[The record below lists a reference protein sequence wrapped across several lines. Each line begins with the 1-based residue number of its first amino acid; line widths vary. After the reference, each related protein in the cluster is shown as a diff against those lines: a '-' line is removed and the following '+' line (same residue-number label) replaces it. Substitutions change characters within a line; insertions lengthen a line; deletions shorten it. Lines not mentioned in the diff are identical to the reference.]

1 MKVIAKSLGFYGDKR
16 RYPGEEFTLVARQV
30 AYPEKGSD
38 RVLRRAVTPE
48 EQFSETWMER
58 VEAEQRNPKGKAKA
72 SFKDSASEPNEI

>member
-48 EQFSETWMER
+48 EQFSEAWMER
-58 VEAEQRNPKGKAKA
+58 AEVEQRNPKGKLK
-72 SFKDSASEPNEI
+72 SKLMEDASEPNEI